1 MRNCDKYSKEEILIA
16 TGPNNTHPAIVDGK
30 PISCEGVACIVCDL
44 RKHHTGCHN
53 CAQEFLFWLYSEI
66 DPEKEEDKNDQN
78 KEIEDLKK
86 AIWYI
91 NRSIE
96 QISKEGNQ

>member
-1 MRNCDKYSKEEILIA
+1 MRNCDKYSKEEIITA
-16 TGPNNTHPAIVDGK
+16 AGDFRNPAVANGK
-30 PISCEGVACIVCDL
+30 LTTCVKINCDACDL
-44 RKHHTGCHN
+44 NKIREN
-53 CAQEFLFWLYSEI
+53 CKDCGQAFIVWLYSEA

-96 QISKEGNQ
+96 QINKEENNE